1 MKRRQAVLFG
11 ATGLIGSLV
20 LRRLLALDDYESITL
35 IGRSHPEVTDPRV
48 EALTCSLDKLA
59 DIRLPH
65 SVDDVFCCLGTTLK
79 RAGSRE
85 AFYRVDHDF
94 CVAAAAFAKKYT
106 AEHFLMV
113 SAVNADLKG
122 ISFYSQVKGQ
132 AEADVQAEGV
142 RRVTFMQPSLLEG
155 ERDEI
160 RFGEEIGQTLMS
172 LIKPFVSWTQAQWLS
187 ISAASVAD
195 AMVAS
200 ALSADVTS
208 GVSQQTVQRLRYKEI
223 IEFAKLVRGKA

>member
-1 MKRRQAVLFG
+1 MKRRHAVLFG

-20 LRRLLALDDYESITL
+20 LRRLLALNVYESITL
-35 IGRSHPEVTDPRV
+35 IGRRHPEITDLRV
-48 EALTCSLDKLA
+48 EAITCSLDELA
-59 DIRLPH
+59 AVRLPH
-65 SVDDVFCCLGTTLK
+65 AIDDVFCCLGTTLK

-94 CVAAAAFAKKYT
+94 CVAAAAFAKNYA

-113 SAVNADLKG
+113 SSVNADLKG

-132 AEADVQAEGV
+132 TEADVLAEGV
-142 RRVTFMQPSLLEG
+142 SRVTLMQPSLLEG

-172 LIKPFVSWTQAQWLS
+172 VIKPFVSWTQAQWLS
-187 ISAASVAD
+187 IPAASVAD

-200 ALSADVTS
+200 ALGVDAQSVAS
-208 GVSQQTVQRLRYKEI
+208 GQTVRRLRYKEI
-223 IEFAKLVRGKA
+223 VELAKSIRGEA